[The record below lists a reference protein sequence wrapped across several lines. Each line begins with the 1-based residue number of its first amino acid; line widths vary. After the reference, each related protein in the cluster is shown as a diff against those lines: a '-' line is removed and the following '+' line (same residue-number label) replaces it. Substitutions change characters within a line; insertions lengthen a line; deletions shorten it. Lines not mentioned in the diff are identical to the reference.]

1 MKKFIDTEHC
11 KAKVHCKAC
20 REDANFR
27 QSIAKTFEVPPDF
40 DLRCALESKPP
51 EHPKPNVLQPPKPE
65 LPKPEPPKPDVPPPP
80 KLEAMTPLV
89 VDIPQKSSSPLV
101 TVTVTGFTGNNP
113 PNGTWSMQ
121 APNTEGA
128 AGGVY
133 LAKLLPADQGWNLE
147 IYRKCCGGRLKLY
160 ATGKATG
167 LGSTFDVIGDGEF
180 KGQKGIGSVV

>member
-1 MKKFIDTEHC
+1 MLFIKTPHC
-11 KAKVHCKAC
+11 KSKVHCKAC

-40 DLRCALESKPP
+40 DFRCALESKPP
-51 EHPKPNVLQPPKPE
+51 EPPKPKLPKPVIPPPPKPE
-65 LPKPEPPKPDVPPPP
+65 PQVMLVVNAPPKP
-80 KLEAMTPLV
+80 
-89 VDIPQKSSSPLV
+89 SGPLV
-101 TVTVTGFTGNNP
+101 TATVTGFTGNNP

-121 APNTEGA
+121 APNTEGVV
-128 AGGVY
+128 GGVF

-147 IYRKCCGGRLKLY
+147 IYRRCCGGRLKLY